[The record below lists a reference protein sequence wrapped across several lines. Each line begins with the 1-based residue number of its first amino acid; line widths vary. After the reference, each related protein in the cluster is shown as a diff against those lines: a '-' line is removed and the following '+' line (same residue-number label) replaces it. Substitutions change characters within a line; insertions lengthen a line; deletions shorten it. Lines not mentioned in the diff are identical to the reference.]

1 MFVDRISIGSPSLSI
16 NIFVRFLNVSTQLKN
31 EISLDTPKSHFVDFD
46 HNLRDIPFEDR
57 RDFNYHTADMTHLT
71 Q

>member
-16 NIFVRFLNVSTQLKN
+16 NIFVRFLNVSTQLKK

-46 HNLRDIPFEDR
+46 HKLRDITFDR
-57 RDFNYHTADMTHLT
+57 GDFNYHTADMT